1 MVAVD
6 AMRPN
11 PCITNTFKNFLLHKE
26 VVQLEGGATARMPP
40 RDVRGFFE
48 EGGERTKLID
58 AQKLI
63 ESTTR

>member
-11 PCITNTFKNFLLHKE
+11 PCITNTFKIFLLHKE

-40 RDVRGFFE
+40 RDERGFLKKE
-48 EGGERTKLID
+48 VGEQI
-58 AQKLI
+58 
-63 ESTTR
+63 